1 MPLNNSF
8 NTTKKMSIED
18 EIKLIEKKINI
29 VKLQIDSLNVNLK
42 DNVRISLIKVK
53 YRILD
58 EKKQTMENMKREKVK
73 FKNGLEGYLKMYEIK
88 ENELLRLLA
97 EKLKLS
103 EKFVKSFQF

>member
-1 MPLNNSF
+1 MPLYNSF
-8 NTTKKMSIED
+8 NTTKKISIEE
-18 EIKLIEKKINI
+18 EIRLIEKKIGI
-29 VKLQIDSLNVNLK
+29 VKVQIESLNGNLK
-42 DNVRISLIKVK
+42 ESVRICLIIVK

-58 EKKQTMENMKREKVK
+58 EKKQVVESMKKEKVK

>member
-1 MPLNNSF
+1 VPLNNSF

-73 FKNGLEGYLKMYEIK
+73 F
-88 ENELLRLLA
+88 
-97 EKLKLS
+97 
-103 EKFVKSFQF
+103 